1 MIIAFC
7 FLALLLAAFVGI
19 TQNAA
24 PQVLALTGVS
34 LLFGVVCLARRTAA
48 RRLGTTKTLCV
59 LFFWF
64 AVVHVLSGYILADLT
79 TENTSIRSNAET
91 LYATAMLIN
100 CIGLFA
106 GAVGY
111 AWKVNYSDSR
121 LIRGFPL
128 AVNIDL
134 AERLFRIILLIGS
147 GLMFFVYWKLGAAE
161 YLSEPAKWPVMR
173 YITGDILSG
182 SAQEEWLVNRA
193 MDLLTVS
200 LPLVLFGAGKHP
212 KILRILPA
220 LIGCIALLLPLR
232 RANLLAVA
240 LAVLILV
247 GIERRNV
254 YQFTRKV
261 LVCVAIIY
269 ILSQC
274 IFLIGFIAMDV
285 SARQVVM
292 ISSTA
297 LPEVRDLA
305 WTLSLLHGESLDG
318 TTFVQALIPLP
329 SIASDW
335 SSRHSLRAI
344 STKLIGLDETSE
356 TGGLRLTVVGEG
368 YINFGYVGAIVA
380 GFLWGLAVGWCELV
394 IQATGKNKP
403 EFANYGA
410 ALCFVWICFL
420 VYLAGTQ
427 AAASIKVGAILVL
440 GVAWAS
446 RERSAAAQLRS
457 LLST

>member
-1 MIIAFC
+1 LIIAFC
-7 FLALLLAAFVGI
+7 LLALLLAALVGI
-19 TQNAA
+19 TQHEA
-24 PQVLALTGVS
+24 PSVLALTGVS
-34 LLFGVVCLARRTAA
+34 LLFGTACLVRQTAV
-48 RRLGTTKTLCV
+48 RRLRSTKTICV

-64 AVVHVLSGYILADLT
+64 AVVHIVFGYTLADLT
-79 TENTSIRSNAET
+79 TEHTSIRSNPET
-91 LYATAMLIN
+91 FYATAMLIN
-100 CIGLFA
+100 CMGLFA

-111 AWKVNYSDSR
+111 AWKLNYSGSSI
-121 LIRGFPL
+121 IRGFPL
-128 AVNIDL
+128 AINIDL

-147 GLMFFVYWKLGAAE
+147 GLMFFVYWKLGAAD
-161 YLSEPAKWPVMR
+161 YLSEPSKWPVMR
-173 YITGDILSG
+173 YITSDILSG
-182 SAQEEWLVNRA
+182 SAKEEWLVNRA

-200 LPLVLFGAGKHP
+200 LPFVLFGAVKHP
-212 KILRILPA
+212 RILRILPA
-220 LIGCIALLLPLR
+220 SIGCIALLLPLR

-247 GIERRNV
+247 GIERSNV
-254 YQFTRKV
+254 YQLTRKV

-274 IFLIGFIAMDV
+274 IFLIGIIAMDV
-285 SARQVVM
+285 SPRQVVT

-305 WTLSLLHGESLDG
+305 WTLSLLHGESLNG
-318 TTFVQALIPLP
+318 TTFAQALIPLP

-356 TGGLRLTVVGEG
+356 TGGLRLTVMGEG
-368 YINFGYVGAIVA
+368 YINFGYVGAIAV

-403 EFANYGA
+403 GFMNYGA
-410 ALCFVWICFL
+410 ALCFVWVCFL

-427 AAASIKVGAILVL
+427 AAASIKVGAMVVL

-446 RERSAAAQLRS
+446 RERSVAAQLRS
-457 LLST
+457 LLSA